1 MNKSGKVILSTG
13 LLIKLI
19 GALVGSLGFFFTA
32 LDRTLVGAAFV
43 GLGGLLLALGDKV
56 EM

>member
-1 MNKSGKVILSTG
+1 MDKSGKVVLSTG

-32 LDRTLVGAAFV
+32 LNRTIVGAAFV
-43 GLGGLLLALGDKV
+43 GFGGLLLALGDKV
-56 EM
+56 EG